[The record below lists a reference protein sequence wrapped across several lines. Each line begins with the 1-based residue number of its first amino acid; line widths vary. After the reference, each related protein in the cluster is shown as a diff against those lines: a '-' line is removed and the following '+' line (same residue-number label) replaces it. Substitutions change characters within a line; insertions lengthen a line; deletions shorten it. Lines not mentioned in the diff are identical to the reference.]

1 MNEET
6 LILGRTEQKRVLVL
20 NQVLA
25 GLVTVEEAAT
35 FLGRSVRQV
44 QRLQAAYRAHGP
56 AALVHG
62 NRGRQ
67 PVWTTTPATAARIV
81 ALAQGPYAAFN
92 QQHFTE
98 MLAEREGIVVSR
110 STVRRVLLAAGVT
123 SALPR
128 RRPVRRA
135 RRERMAQEGMLV
147 QADGS
152 PHHWFGADQPI
163 ATLIAMID
171 DATGKVLGAVFR
183 AQEDGLGYLLVLEQ
197 IVRTAGSPL
206 ALYVDRHGIFQQ
218 NQRTPLTI
226 EEELAGGRAPT
237 QVGRVLGELGIRHIA
252 ARSPQ
257 AKGRVER
264 LWGTL
269 QDRLVAE
276 LAAAG
281 VTTLEAGNAF
291 LPRYLD
297 RHNARFALP
306 PTDPGLAY
314 LPVPASLDRAHVF
327 CFKHTR
333 VVRPDNTI
341 SFQGTPL
348 QLLPTAD
355 RRSWVKA
362 RVEVHERLDGTRALI
377 YQGQEIPHRPAPAD
391 AANRRRSL
399 TDPVAVTD
407 AGPIPIAAAPSRRR
421 SPAALHPWRQYRGRI
436 SDDISTEQIGR
447 QHH

>member
-1 MNEET
+1 MEEET
-6 LILGRTEQKRVLVL
+6 LTLGRNEQKRVLVL

-25 GLVTVEEAAT
+25 GLVTVEEAAVL
-35 FLGRSVRQV
+35 LGRSARQV
-44 QRLQAAYRAHGP
+44 QRLKAAYQAQGP

-62 NRGRQ
+62 NRGRS
-67 PVWTTTPATAARIV
+67 PSWTTAPETTARIV

-98 MLAEREGIVVSR
+98 LLAEREGVVVSR

-123 SALPR
+123 SVRPR
-128 RRPVRRA
+128 RNPVRRA

-152 PHHWFGADQPI
+152 PHPWLGPDQP
-163 ATLIAMID
+163 AVSLIALID
-171 DATGKVLGAVFR
+171 DATSTVLGAVFR
-183 AQEDGLGYLLVLEQ
+183 EQEDGLGYLLVLEQ
-197 IVRTAGSPL
+197 IVRSRGIPL
-206 ALYVDRHGIFQQ
+206 ALYVDRHGIFQS

-257 AKGRVER
+257 AKGRIER
-264 LWGTL
+264 LWGTW

-281 VTTLEAGNAF
+281 VTTVAAANTF
-291 LPRYLD
+291 LPSYLD
-297 RHNARFALP
+297 RHNARFAVP
-306 PTDPGLAY
+306 PTAPGRAY
-314 LPVPASLDRAHVF
+314 LPVPATLNLAHVF
-327 CFKHTR
+327 CLKHTR

-348 QLLPTAD
+348 QLLPTA
-355 RRSWVKA
+355 
-362 RVEVHERLDGTRALI
+362 
-377 YQGQEIPHRPAPAD
+377 
-391 AANRRRSL
+391 
-399 TDPVAVTD
+399 
-407 AGPIPIAAAPSRRR
+407 
-421 SPAALHPWRQYRGRI
+421 
-436 SDDISTEQIGR
+436 
-447 QHH
+447 

>member
-1 MNEET
+1 MDEET
-6 LILGRTEQKRVLVL
+6 LILGRSEQKRALVL
-20 NQVLA
+20 NQMLA
-25 GLVTVEEAAT
+25 GLVTVAEAALL
-35 FLGRSVRQV
+35 LGRSVRQV

-62 NRGRQ
+62 NRGRC
-67 PVWTTTPATAARIV
+67 PVWATAPETAARVV
-81 ALAQGPYAAFN
+81 ALARGPYAGFN

-98 MLAEREGIVVSR
+98 MLAEREGIPLSR
-110 STVRRVLLAAGVT
+110 STVRRVLLAAGV
-123 SALPR
+123 AEAQVR

-152 PHHWFGADQPI
+152 PHPWFGPAQPPV
-163 ATLIAMID
+163 TLIALID
-171 DATGKVLGAVFR
+171 DATSTVLGAVFR
-183 AQEDGLGYLLVLEQ
+183 EQEDGLGYLLVLEQ
-197 IVRTAGSPL
+197 IVRTAGIPL

-218 NQRTPLTI
+218 NRRTPLTIEI

-237 QVGRVLGELGIRHIA
+237 QVGRALGELGIPVASAPSIA

-257 AKGRVER
+257 AKGRIER

-276 LAAAG
+276 LVAAEVTTIAAA
-281 VTTLEAGNAF
+281 NAF
-291 LPRYLD
+291 LPSYLD
-297 RHNARFALP
+297 RHNARFAVP

-314 LPVPASLDRAHVF
+314 LPVPPTLKLAHVV

-341 SFQGTPL
+341 SFQGAPL
-348 QLLPTAD
+348 QLLPTPD

-362 RVEVHERLDGTRALI
+362 RVEVHERLDGRRALV
-377 YQGQEIPHRPAPAD
+377 YRGQEIPHRPAPAD
-391 AANRRRSL
+391 APARRQR
-399 TDPVAVTD
+399 VAVAAASAGTD
-407 AGPIPIAAAPSRRR
+407 AAPTPIAAAPSHQRP
-421 SPAALHPWRQYRGRI
+421 PAASHPWRQYRQQR
-436 SDDISTEQIGR
+436 R
-447 QHH
+447 

>member
-1 MNEET
+1 MDEET

-25 GLVTVEEAAT
+25 GLVTVEEAAAL
-35 FLGRSVRQV
+35 LGRSVRQV
-44 QRLQAAYRAHGP
+44 QRLQAAYRARGP

-62 NRGRQ
+62 NRGCR
-67 PVWTTTPATAARIV
+67 PVWMTAPDTVARIV
-81 ALAQGPYAAFN
+81 ALAQGPYADFN

-98 MLAEREGIVVSR
+98 VLAEREGIAVSR
-110 STVRRVLLAAGVT
+110 STVRRVLLAAGAA
-123 SALPR
+123 SARRR

-135 RRERMAQEGMLV
+135 RRERMAQEGTLV

-152 PHHWFGADQPI
+152 PHPWFGPEQP
-163 ATLIAMID
+163 AVTLIALID
-171 DATGKVLGAVFR
+171 DATSKVLGAVFR

-197 IVRTAGSPL
+197 IVRTVGIPL
-206 ALYVDRHGIFQQ
+206 ALSVDRHGIFQQ

-226 EEELAGGRAPT
+226 DEELAGGRAPT

-264 LWGTL
+264 LWGTW

-281 VTTLEAGNAF
+281 VTTLGAANAF
-291 LPRYLD
+291 LPAYLD
-297 RHNARFALP
+297 RHNARFAVP
-306 PTDPGLAY
+306 PADAGLAY
-314 LPVPASLDRAHVF
+314 QPVPPTLNLAHVF
-327 CFKHTR
+327 CFKHSR

-341 SFQGTPL
+341 SFQGMPF

-362 RVEVHERLDGTRALI
+362 RVEVHERLDGSRALV

-391 AANRRRSL
+391 APARRLPRAA
-399 TDPVAVTD
+399 PVAVT
-407 AGPIPIAAAPSRRR
+407 AGAPTPIAAAPSRQRP
-421 SPAALHPWRQYRGRI
+421 PAPSHPWRQYRR
-436 SDDISTEQIGR
+436 
-447 QHH
+447 